1 MQVKYKKESATD
13 YIDDTSGRISGGP
26 HTIDALTPGTK
37 YNIKVVAYN
46 SASGE
51 NGAES
56 AVLTA
61 STGMSTVIFIPV

>member
-1 MQVKYKKESATD
+1 MQVKYKKESAAD

-37 YNIKVVAYN
+37 YNIKVVAYHE
-46 SASGE
+46 ASGGI
-51 NGAES
+51 GAES
-56 AVLTA
+56 TELTA